1 MIVRV
6 KLFAVAKQ
14 AAGADS
20 INLEVSDQP
29 TVAEVRRALIDAVPA
44 LSPAAKFLLFAVN
57 AEYAGDQTPIAA
69 ASEIAC
75 IPPVSGG

>member
-14 AAGADS
+14 AAGAES
-20 INLEVSDQP
+20 IALDVPDQAVIGDVRQALL
-29 TVAEVRRALIDAVPA
+29 VAIPA
-44 LSPAAKFLLFAVN
+44 LAPAAKFLMFAVN
-57 AEYAGDQTPIAA
+57 AEYAGDQTPVTVTT
-69 ASEIAC
+69 EIAC